1 MIVCGLIAAG
11 GRDVELRIA
20 VLIWPTR
27 SVDDPRFI
35 CESCRNNEVIEL
47 DDCFWKV

>member
-20 VLIWPTR
+20 FLIWLTR
-27 SVDDPRFI
+27 GGDDPRFT